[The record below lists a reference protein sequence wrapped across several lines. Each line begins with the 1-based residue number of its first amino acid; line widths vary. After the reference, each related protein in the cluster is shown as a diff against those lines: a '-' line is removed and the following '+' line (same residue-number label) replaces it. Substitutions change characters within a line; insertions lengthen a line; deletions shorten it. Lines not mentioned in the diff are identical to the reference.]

1 MNYDR
6 QILHILTEVGE
17 RGINVQNISRH
28 VYNMNSTFFFQPDY
42 EDIHEYVQQFLLRNS
57 KSPHS
62 LVERTDRRGYYRLNT
77 AGCSDARQMMLH
89 FKEEQEKDTETTRQP
104 DLSLNLFDSL

>member
-1 MNYDR
+1 MNYDK
-6 QILHILTEVGE
+6 QILHILTEVGD

-57 KSPHS
+57 KSSHS
-62 LVERTDRRGYYRLNT
+62 LIERTDRRGFYRLNT
-77 AGCSDARQMMLH
+77 QGSSDAQQMMLQ
-89 FKEEQEKDTETTRQP
+89 FKEEQEKESEPARQP
-104 DLSLNLFDSL
+104 DLSLNLFDTI